1 MIGEERMKEYLV
13 KLIVSM
19 TVLVDEDEGEDIID
33 VVGEE
38 LKNAESINSWDV
50 LDTQERNDEKWW

>member
-1 MIGEERMKEYLV
+1 MKEYLV

-50 LDTQERNDEKWW
+50 LDAQERNDEKWW

>member
-1 MIGEERMKEYLV
+1 MIGWERMKEYLV
-13 KLIVSM
+13 KLSVSM
-19 TVLVDEDEGEDIID
+19 TVLVDEDEDIID

-50 LDTQERNDEKWW
+50 LDIQERNDEKWW